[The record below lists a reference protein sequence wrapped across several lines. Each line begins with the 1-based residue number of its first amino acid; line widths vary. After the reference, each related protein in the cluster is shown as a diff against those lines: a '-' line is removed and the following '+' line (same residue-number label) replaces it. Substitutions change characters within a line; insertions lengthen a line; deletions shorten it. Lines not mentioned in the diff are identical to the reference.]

1 MSKRIR
7 ITAVIIAAITVA
19 VAYKFMQKPAVG
31 QTHFFRN
38 REFHFQTLRAL
49 GHIPYGGADTGEILA
64 TIRRIPE
71 DDVEG
76 WVTEWERTAA
86 RVDKMAHKLGDPVS
100 RGRALLRAH
109 NYYRTSEFFL
119 APDDPR
125 KLETFRKSVE
135 TFHEALDVLHI
146 EHVHIGVPYDKHSLK
161 AIYYP
166 GPPGAEENP
175 LIVVIPGYDSTMEE
189 SYFSIAAA
197 AIERGFSCLTYEG
210 PGQGSIILE
219 QGLPF
224 IPEWEKPNSA
234 VLEEFFKRYPRP
246 RRIVLIG
253 ISLGGYFAPRAAA
266 FDGRI
271 DGVVAF
277 DVLYDYSELPL
288 KDVPAFF
295 KYLYRKGFARSVNSL
310 AGLYMKISPGMRA
323 SFREASW
330 KTGAKHPFDLARSYE
345 RYGLKDIAGKI
356 TCDVLILAGEKDD
369 FVPFEQVAQ
378 FQQSLVN
385 ARSITTRVFTEE
397 EGGEAHCQ
405 PGAATLVHAVLFDWL
420 EKTFGEN
427 DSV

>member
-1 MSKRIR
+1 MSKMIR
-7 ITAVIIAAITVA
+7 ITAVIVVIAAIVSI
-19 VAYKFMQKPAVG
+19 YRFIQKPAMG
-31 QTHFFRN
+31 ETRCFRN

-71 DDVEG
+71 GDVES
-76 WVTEWERTAA
+76 WFREWNRTAE
-86 RVDKMAHKLGDPVS
+86 RVEEMAHKLSDPIS
-100 RGRALLRAH
+100 KGRALLRAH
-109 NYYRTSEFFL
+109 NYYRTAEFFIS
-119 APDDPR
+119 PDDPR
-125 KLETFRKSVE
+125 KRETFQNSVD
-135 TFHEALDVLHI
+135 TFNEAINVLNVEHEQI
-146 EHVHIGVPYDKHSLK
+146 SVPYGEHFLK

-166 GPPGAEENP
+166 GPLKAEEMP

-219 QGLPF
+219 QGLTF
-224 IPEWEKPNSA
+224 TPEWEKPNSA
-234 VLEEFFKRYPRP
+234 VLDEFFRRHPRA
-246 RRIVLIG
+246 RKVILVG

-266 FDGRI
+266 FDHRI
-271 DGVVAF
+271 DGVVSF

-295 KYLYRKGFARSVNSL
+295 KYLYRNGFARTVNSL
-310 AGLYMKISPGMRA
+310 AGLNMKISPEMRA
-323 SFREASW
+323 GFREASW
-330 KTGAKHPFDLARSYE
+330 KTGAKHPFGLARSYE
-345 RYGLKDIAGKI
+345 RYNLNDVADRI

-369 FVPFEQVAQ
+369 FVPIEQVAQ

-405 PGAATLVHAVLFDWL
+405 PGAATLVHAVLFGWI
-420 EKTFGEN
+420 EKTFGAAG
-427 DSV
+427 SV